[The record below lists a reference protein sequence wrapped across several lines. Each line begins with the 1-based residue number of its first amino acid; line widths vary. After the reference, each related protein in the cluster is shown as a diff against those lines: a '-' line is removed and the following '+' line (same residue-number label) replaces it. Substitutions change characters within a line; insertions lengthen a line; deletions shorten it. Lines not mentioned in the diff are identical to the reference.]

1 MSLSERI
8 RRKEKKQTAEF
19 YSLRSMLGYD
29 WALFLL
35 LLGGREAGK
44 SYSVIEF
51 YVRQWKIYG
60 RPFYWMRLTD
70 ASQEKLLKNNAEK
83 LIDADIRRKYDI
95 DLFVH
100 GDGVYEVTKR
110 SKDNKILQKKLM
122 CRVLALST
130 FYNDKGSALFDK
142 DFLNDP
148 KMYYNICL
156 DEMNREKNERKS

>member
-1 MSLSERI
+1 MRFAQKV
-8 RRKEKKQTAEF
+8 RKKIKQQTAEF

-44 SYSVIEF
+44 SYSVTKF

-95 DLFVH
+95 DLFFGGH
-100 GDGVYEVTKR
+100 DHVYTR
-110 SKDNKILQKKLM
+110 SFLM
-122 CRVLALST
+122 T
-130 FYNDKGSALFDK
+130 DDDK
-142 DFLNDP
+142 FL
-148 KMYYNICL
+148 
-156 DEMNREKNERKS
+156 